1 MLKNKQASNMENTI
15 KPLLSVSN
23 LTLCHNFASKM
34 CSFGLTCCWDK
45 VDYLNTG
52 LSQGCCKQSKKHL
65 LGDRAYIWAEFETD
79 VFLGIFYET

>member
-1 MLKNKQASNMENTI
+1 MENTI
-15 KPLLSVSN
+15 KPLTSVPN
-23 LTLCHNFASKM
+23 VTFCHNFASKM

-65 LGDRAYIWAEFETD
+65 LGDRAYI
-79 VFLGIFYET
+79 